1 MLCFGRRMHPVSF
14 QLKRGHLSA
23 VRVGRGIFMGAK
35 VADMTPARFD
45 ILFLIHNHLPKWISV
60 LTGFSVEQREI
71 KRRLGLSAPTISR
84 MLKRL
89 TQLGLVTRGRT
100 GSDARRKVVT
110 LTEEGVRRIRQAIQA
125 VFGGQHLKRLYE
137 QFVVKRM
144 PRGSRRY
151 RRRRIVDAVFS
162 LFAQILAVG
171 RHLGNTS
178 SEVYGLNYE
187 PDH

>member
-1 MLCFGRRMHPVSF
+1 MHPVSF

-23 VRVGRGIFMGAK
+23 VRVGRGIFKEAK

-45 ILFLIHNHLPKWISV
+45 ILFLIHNHLPKWMSV
-60 LTGFSVEQREI
+60 LSGFTMEQREI
-71 KRRLGLSAPTISR
+71 RRRLGLSAPTISK

-89 TQLGLVTRGRT
+89 AQLGLLTQERDESDGR
-100 GSDARRKVVT
+100 RNLVT
-110 LTEEGVRRIRQAIQA
+110 LTEEGLRRIRQAFQV

-137 QFVVKRM
+137 TFVAQRM
-144 PRGSRRY
+144 PRGG
-151 RRRRIVDAVFS
+151 RRRRRWRIVDAVFT
-162 LFAQILAVG
+162 LFERILDVG